1 MPPHDKPEKT
11 IDKVTIGFVDA
22 ALQARIFDVAGFE
35 KPEAVADYCT
45 AIAKRIIEADSD
57 GG

>member
-1 MPPHDKPEKT
+1 MPPSDKPEKT
-11 IDKVTIGFVDA
+11 IDKVTIGFVSN

-45 AIAKRIIEADSD
+45 AIAKRIIEQSSD
-57 GG
+57 GD